1 MRLQS
6 TASHDLGGRTRS
18 RVSFRELAR
27 VNRVLRSE
35 FFSGLLVM
43 LAAFLG
49 FLAVNSPLT
58 AAYTALRDWRIG
70 PAALDLHLSLGT

>member
-1 MRLQS
+1 
-6 TASHDLGGRTRS
+6 
-18 RVSFRELAR
+18 
-27 VNRVLRSE
+27 
-35 FFSGLLVM
+35 M